1 MEWRI
6 YYENGITFDDTDGSP
21 VDAPPYGVVAICTRD
36 EKHGRLVLNGFD
48 FYCYQHESGEW
59 FGCDQW
65 GMIDKLL
72 HNLPF
77 HAWKMG
83 RTVRTLEFDD
93 IIYDATHDPDFPP
106 KSGGL
111 RRERPQQVVG

>member
-6 YYENGITFDDTDGSP
+6 YYDDGSQFDSEQGTP
-21 VDAPPYGVVAICTRD
+21 EQAPSYGVVAICTTD
-36 EKHGRLVLNGFD
+36 EKLGRLVLNGFD
-48 FYCYQHESGEW
+48 FYCFHESGEW

-65 GMIDKLL
+65 GMVDKLL

-77 HAWKMG
+77 TAWKLG
-83 RTVRTLEFDD
+83 RTVRTNDFDR
-93 IIYDATHDPDFPP
+93 IIAQATHDPDFPT
-106 KSGGL
+106 KSGRA

>member
-6 YYENGITFDDTDGSP
+6 YYDEGLTFDSSDGEP
-21 VDAPPYGVVAICTRD
+21 NDAPAYGVVAICTKD
-36 EKHGRLVLNGFD
+36 DKHGRLVLNGFD
-48 FYCYQHESGEW
+48 FYCYHTESKEW

-77 HAWKMG
+77 ASWKMG
-83 RTVRTLEFDD
+83 RTVRTLEFDQ
-93 IIYDATHDPDFPP
+93 IIELATNDPDFPP
-106 KSGGL
+106 KSAWNK
-111 RRERPQQVVG
+111 RERPQQVVG

>member
-6 YYENGITFDDTDGSP
+6 YYDHGGIFDSSMGSP
-21 VDAPPYGVVAICTRD
+21 AEAPAHGVICICTQD
-36 EKHGRLVLNGFD
+36 EKLGRLVLNGFD
-48 FYCYQHESGEW
+48 FYCYHEDGEW

-77 HAWKMG
+77 SAWKMG
-83 RTVRTLEFDD
+83 RTVRTLVFDET
-93 IIYDATHDPDFPP
+93 IRRATHDPDFPI
-106 KSGGL
+106 KSGHSKQ
-111 RRERPQQVVG
+111 ERPQQVVG